1 MGASCQTHGGNFGRI
16 PQLIEHYKDIVIDGV
31 ECACVRSQ
39 GQAARE
45 RFPVV
50 KKRHTGKS
58 LAVSER
64 NRKILSLRCVVED
77 SVHDYTLMESVFKP
91 GLAWFR
97 NVILCLEFG
106 FLGADKDY
114 GNARH
119 LLHKKPRKS
128 KNNPNP
134 SLTPEQK
141 KQNRA

>member
-1 MGASCQTHGGNFGRI
+1 M
-16 PQLIEHYKDIVIDGV
+16 IDGV

-64 NRKILSLRCVVED
+64 NWKILSLRCVVD
-77 SVHDYTLMESVFKP
+77 GSVHDYTLMESLFKP

-97 NVILCLEFG
+97 NAILWLEFG

-114 GNARH
+114 GNAKVH
-119 LLHKKPRKS
+119 LPHKKLRKS

-134 SLTPEQK
+134 NLTPEQK
-141 KQNRA
+141 KQNRAQAAPVSWSNTP